1 MIIMRKMK
9 KMIKFFVKM
18 FIPSAK
24 SLATMAAAQICNAV
38 NGLDKEAQIAN
49 LMKYAEILTDIQEK
63 ICVVL
68 HDGKIDEAEKKQ
80 IAADLEPFIDKL
92 LKML

>member
-1 MIIMRKMK
+1 MVVMRKMK
-9 KMIKFFVKM
+9 KMIKFLIKM

-24 SLATMAAAQICNAV
+24 SLADMAAEQICNAV

-49 LMKYAEILTDIQEK
+49 LAKYAEILTDIQAK
-63 ICVVL
+63 ICVL
-68 HDGKIDEAEKKQ
+68 LKDGKLDEEEKQK
-80 IAADLEPFIDKL
+80 IAADLEPFIEKL